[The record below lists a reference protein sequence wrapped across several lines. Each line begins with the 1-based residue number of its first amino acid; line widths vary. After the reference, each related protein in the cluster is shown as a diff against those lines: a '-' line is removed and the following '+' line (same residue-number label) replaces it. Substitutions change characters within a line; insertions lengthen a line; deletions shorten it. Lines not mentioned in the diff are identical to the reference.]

1 MGCFNLNLIIGKLP
15 TNYTGRGFNFNRTR
29 GSSGMSL
36 SSINVATNMTETN
49 IDEVNLTGGAITIIP
64 SGNFDYITGNLSYN
78 GKTNLDIGESLGLYQ
93 NGALVGTLTKNIS
106 QIQKAISARLTNAN
120 ISNLMN
126 KLSDFKNT
134 TQGRRTASNAFAQ
147 YFGQA
152 LTLSGIASGGDDII
166 LTGGTV
172 IGVGAGYQSAL
183 TNFAV
188 ADGARDKKNILV
200 YDNNGESYNLN
211 LFSTIKS
218 LIAKCRDGTDLTV
231 V

>member
-1 MGCFNLNLIIGKLP
+1 
-15 TNYTGRGFNFNRTR
+15 
-29 GSSGMSL
+29 MSL

-166 LTGGTV
+166 LTGGGTRTRGRTLTDGGTLIGNAAPPSGSVSLAGGTV